1 MNLVYGE
8 VIEVL
13 REEGVKIGKVRVDG
27 AVRKVPLEL
36 LAAVDCGDKVLL
48 CDGAAISRVKEPRS
62 GKENNVLSDPGEIA

>member
-13 REEGVKIGKVRVDG
+13 REEGVKIGKVRVG
-27 AVRKVPLEL
+27 GVVRKVPLEL

-48 CDGAAISRVKEPRS
+48 CDGVAIGRVKER
-62 GKENNVLSDPGEIA
+62 GKENNVLSDPGKID